1 MHGQNIAKAV
11 LISKLKLARRR
22 HFQYRVSCTVCGP
35 WVIRGTGCPILKIA
49 SMPIR
54 YTPAMVRTRL
64 EPYSSPVV
72 TGFEPRLGIRFQ
84 QNSNP
89 INSPFEPA
97 LKRVRNPIH
106 CNPAMT
112 SNPLRRR
119 GGLDFIIL
127 KASPPRLPSQPV
139 AQASLQNFSTT
150 SLQTPWEALEKL
162 SGPRSREEA
171 WFRRALYI
179 ILNIS

>member
-1 MHGQNIAKAV
+1 
-11 LISKLKLARRR
+11 
-22 HFQYRVSCTVCGP
+22 
-35 WVIRGTGCPILKIA
+35 
-49 SMPIR
+49 
-54 YTPAMVRTRL
+54 MVRTRL

-72 TGFEPRLGIRFQ
+72 TGFEPRLGMRFQQSSNPMHIHFEPFSNQVGIGFESHLGIRFE

-89 INSPFEPA
+89 IHSPFEPA

-106 CNPAMT
+106 RNPAMT

-171 WFRRALYI
+171 WLRRALYI
-179 ILNIS
+179 ICNIS

>member
-49 SMPIR
+49 SMSIR

-106 CNPAMT
+106 RNPAMT

-127 KASPPRLPSQPV
+127 KASPP
-139 AQASLQNFSTT
+139 AF
-150 SLQTPWEALEKL
+150 
-162 SGPRSREEA
+162 PRSPWHKLASRILVRLLSKPLGKLWKNFLDPA
-171 WFRRALYI
+171 VGRKRGYGAHCI
-179 ILNIS
+179 I